1 MVQFS
6 AMAQGV
12 AGTARLIARNFSPQ
26 GGIYC
31 AFRIV
36 ATFKALACLLK
47 ITLHWANIFRQR
59 VRKRCGIQIVIPIES
74 NSIRLTCLDFHLQFN
89 VCYALIVM
97 TVNSCY

>member
-47 ITLHWANIFRQR
+47 ITLR
-59 VRKRCGIQIVIPIES
+59 
-74 NSIRLTCLDFHLQFN
+74 
-89 VCYALIVM
+89 
-97 TVNSCY
+97 